1 MRDYWHIV
9 IVVIVRFY
17 TIYYIYSRMK
27 IYKIMDDAISQFHTH
42 NKKTMMMML
51 MMRDELMR

>member
-27 IYKIMDDAISQFHTH
+27 IYKIMDDAISQFHTQQKDH
-42 NKKTMMMML
+42 DDDVD
-51 MMRDELMR
+51 DER